1 MRNSN
6 VLDVPVNHHWRKGWD
21 SKVSTACVVD
31 RGWQRAFVVWLFGEC
46 ECIAQGF
53 CSYEV
58 NFGFPGCFDAANP
71 KRTLSHSRK
80 KCWMYFDKFC

>member
-53 CSYEV
+53 CS
-58 NFGFPGCFDAANP
+58 
-71 KRTLSHSRK
+71 
-80 KCWMYFDKFC
+80 

>member
-21 SKVSTACVVD
+21 SKVSTAC
-31 RGWQRAFVVWLFGEC
+31 FGEC

-53 CSYEV
+53 CS
-58 NFGFPGCFDAANP
+58 
-71 KRTLSHSRK
+71 
-80 KCWMYFDKFC
+80 